1 MGSRSDH
8 GLAQAA
14 AQALQTAADAVV
26 ELDAAIAQGNA
37 AEQRGIG
44 AAGQADGLAGQRL
57 EPGAQGLALPLLHG
71 NGRDGRRAQDAVR
84 LVIGRLIGGQAGGQL
99 PERAPVAQQAQEIA
113 QLLRRAGKGLQQQ
126 GVFFRPGHGG
136 RVHQRDITWVFPQG
150 AADELQLLQYP
161 VAAAVFL
168 RELKQR
174 AAIACGINHGC
185 PPISQ

>member
-26 ELDAAIAQGNA
+26 ELDAAIAQGTA

-71 NGRDGRRAQDAVR
+71 NGRDGRRAQDAAASF
-84 LVIGRLIGGQAGGQL
+84 GAAAFE
-99 PERAPVAQQAQEIA
+99 P
-113 QLLRRAGKGLQQQ
+113 RAGC
-126 GVFFRPGHGG
+126 RHP
-136 RVHQRDITWVFPQG
+136 
-150 AADELQLLQYP
+150 DERL
-161 VAAAVFL
+161 A
-168 RELKQR
+168 
-174 AAIACGINHGC
+174 
-185 PPISQ
+185 

>member
-57 EPGAQGLALPLLHG
+57 EPGAQGLALCTVRWTDSHQVDREPDE
-71 NGRDGRRAQDAVR
+71 NGCKNPRNKGRRR
-84 LVIGRLIGGQAGGQL
+84 
-99 PERAPVAQQAQEIA
+99 
-113 QLLRRAGKGLQQQ
+113 
-126 GVFFRPGHGG
+126 
-136 RVHQRDITWVFPQG
+136 
-150 AADELQLLQYP
+150 
-161 VAAAVFL
+161 
-168 RELKQR
+168 
-174 AAIACGINHGC
+174 
-185 PPISQ
+185 

>member
-71 NGRDGRRAQDAVR
+71 NGRDGRRAQDAPR

-99 PERAPVAQQAQEIA
+99 PECAPVT
-113 QLLRRAGKGLQQQ
+113 QLHSST
-126 GVFFRPGHGG
+126 FGHASTNG
-136 RVHQRDITWVFPQG
+136 
-150 AADELQLLQYP
+150 
-161 VAAAVFL
+161 
-168 RELKQR
+168 
-174 AAIACGINHGC
+174 
-185 PPISQ
+185 

>member
-71 NGRDGRRAQDAVR
+71 NGRDGRRAQDGFDA
-84 LVIGRLIGGQAGGQL
+84 
-99 PERAPVAQQAQEIA
+99 ED
-113 QLLRRAGKGLQQQ
+113 
-126 GVFFRPGHGG
+126 H
-136 RVHQRDITWVFPQG
+136 
-150 AADELQLLQYP
+150 
-161 VAAAVFL
+161 
-168 RELKQR
+168 
-174 AAIACGINHGC
+174 
-185 PPISQ
+185 

>member
-57 EPGAQGLALPLLHG
+57 EPGAQGLA
-71 NGRDGRRAQDAVR
+71 RRCCMGTAVM
-84 LVIGRLIGGQAGGQL
+84 A
-99 PERAPVAQQAQEIA
+99 VA
-113 QLLRRAGKGLQQQ
+113 RRMPCA
-126 GVFFRPGHGG
+126 
-136 RVHQRDITWVFPQG
+136 
-150 AADELQLLQYP
+150 
-161 VAAAVFL
+161 
-168 RELKQR
+168 
-174 AAIACGINHGC
+174 
-185 PPISQ
+185 SS